1 KTVASDR
8 FLNALSSRYEKGI
21 TWALDH
27 TLLVLLATVMMLG
40 LGLLIYSQLGSG
52 FLPTMDEGSFVLD
65 YWMPSGTS
73 LQESDR
79 VVHSIERMLSD
90 TPEVYSF
97 SRRTGAEMG
106 LFATEQSRGD
116 ILIRLKRDRSRR
128 VEAVM
133 DNLRDR

>member
-1 KTVASDR
+1 PHDYTRHLHTFPTRRSSDLGASDR

-65 YWMPSGTS
+65 YWI
-73 LQESDR
+73 DR
-79 VVHSIERMLSD
+79 KSTRLNSSHVSIS
-90 TPEVYSF
+90 Y
-97 SRRTGAEMG
+97 
-106 LFATEQSRGD
+106 
-116 ILIRLKRDRSRR
+116 
-128 VEAVM
+128 AV
-133 DNLRDR
+133 